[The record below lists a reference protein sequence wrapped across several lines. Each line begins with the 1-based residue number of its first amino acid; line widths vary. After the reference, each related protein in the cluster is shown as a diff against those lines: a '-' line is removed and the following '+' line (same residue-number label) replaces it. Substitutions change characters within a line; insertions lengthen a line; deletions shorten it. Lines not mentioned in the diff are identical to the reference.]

1 MCPKLPDRETIE
13 ARLCHGFVRAVQ
25 AFSSLVSAR
34 SAAISV
40 LLLVHAV
47 ADAADSLRELRALS
61 LEDLTR
67 VEVTSVSR
75 RSERLADAAAA
86 VEVLTGDRIMRAG
99 AFTLPD
105 ALRLATGVQVS
116 QISGREWALS
126 ARGFASTASEKME
139 VTLDGR
145 TLYSPLF
152 SGVAWD
158 LPAVMFEDLD
168 RIEVIRGPGA
178 ALWGSNA
185 VNGVVSI
192 VTKTADETQGSYVA
206 AGASEQGQWAA
217 LRQGGRI
224 GGSGFYRVYT
234 QAAARDGLELDPG
247 TEAPD
252 ALTMR
257 LLGWRSDH
265 YFDAGAVLTLQ
276 TEFYDGEA
284 GQIGLARSDLRGGH
298 GTALWDMPV
307 GDGVRLRAQA
317 IYDWTRRDI
326 PSAYAERRETA
337 DVFFEGEFNRE
348 RYGATLGVRAK
359 TSRDSF
365 ADRPALSFDP
375 SSRTLGYYSVYAHTR
390 VALATAWQLTAAA
403 AVEHNSYTGAEFQPT
418 LRLVYQPASASWM
431 AWIGGSRAV
440 RTPSRIDRDIVAPG
454 PAPITVLRGS
464 DTFRSETLDAL
475 EAGWRW
481 HRGPGVAL
489 SVNGFL
495 NRYRH
500 LRSLEPATFPVL
512 FRNDNLLAAD
522 TAGLEASASVRLSPT
537 WRVIASG
544 RMLAK
549 DMYLLPESRSPNP
562 GRYQGND
569 ARRLAT
575 LQVSWDAAANWQID
589 AVVRHVSALPAPI
602 VPAYTE
608 VDVRA
613 AWRISDEWELAALGR
628 NLVEARHQEWSGTT
642 QEYVPRSFW
651 LSFSW
656 HR

>member
-1 MCPKLPDRETIE
+1 MDV
-13 ARLCHGFVRAVQ
+13 ARRDDFVSDVQ
-25 AFSSLVSAR
+25 AFSSFFPARGAAVLSLLLVSAGTNAR
-34 SAAISV
+34 A
-40 LLLVHAV
+40 
-47 ADAADSLRELRALS
+47 SLQDLRALS

-75 RSERLADAAAA
+75 RSEKLADASAA
-86 VEVLTGDRIMRAG
+86 VEVLTGDRLARAG
-99 AFTLPD
+99 IFTLPD

-116 QISGREWALS
+116 QISGREWAVS

-158 LPAVMFEDLD
+158 VPAVMFEDLD

-192 VTKTADETQGSYVA
+192 VTKSAEETQGAYA
-206 AGASEQGQWAA
+206 GAGASEQGEWAA
-217 LRQGGRI
+217 LRHGGRI
-224 GGSGFYRVYT
+224 GAGGSYRVYA
-234 QAAARDGLELDPG
+234 QASARDGLELSSG
-247 TEAPD
+247 AEALD

-265 YFDAGAVLTLQ
+265 HLGSGGVLTLQ
-276 TEFYDGEA
+276 SEFYDGEA

-298 GTALWDMPV
+298 GTALWETPV
-307 GDGVRLRAQA
+307 APDVRVRAQA

-326 PSAYAERRETA
+326 PGAYAERRETA
-337 DVFFEGEFNRE
+337 DVFLEGEFNRE
-348 RYGATLGVRAK
+348 RFGATLGARAK
-359 TSRDSF
+359 TSW
-365 ADRPALSFDP
+365 DRFEDRSALTFDP
-375 SSRTLGYYSVYAHTR
+375 RARRLGYYSVYAQTR
-390 VALATAWQLTAAA
+390 AEISPAWQLTAAA
-403 AVEHNSYTGAEFQPT
+403 ALEHNSYTGTEFQPT
-418 LRLVYQPASASWM
+418 LRLAYHAPSAGWM

-440 RTPSRIDRDIVAPG
+440 RTPSRIDRDIVVPG

-464 DTFRSETLDAL
+464 DAFRSETLEAL

-489 SVNGFL
+489 SVHGFV

-500 LRSLEPATFPVL
+500 LRSIEPATFPVL

-522 TAGLEASASVRLSPT
+522 TAGLEANASLRLGPT

-544 RMLAK
+544 RILSK
-549 DMYLLPESRSPNP
+549 DMFLLPESRSTNP

-575 LQVSWDAAANWQID
+575 LQVSWDARPDLQID
-589 AVVRHVSALPAPI
+589 AVWRHVSELPAPV
-602 VPAYTE
+602 VPAYVE
-608 VDVRA
+608 ADVRA
-613 AWRISDEWELAALGR
+613 AWRFSPEWELALVGR
-628 NLVEARHQEWSGTT
+628 NLLHSRHVEWAGTT
-642 QEYVPRSFW
+642 AEYVPRSFW
-651 LSFSW
+651 LSLSW
-656 HR
+656 RR